1 MTELLFE
8 DKKKTENM
16 PPNIVNLHTSL
27 FSCYSQSGSKNETD
41 PGKTTPQIG
50 VHVSNFDDDSD
61 VVMTKDGLVATE
73 SANLGGKKAF
83 CISNCINNENDNDR
97 RESNLSD
104 ETIG

>member
-16 PPNIVNLHTSL
+16 PPNTVNLHTSL
-27 FSCYSQSGSKNETD
+27 FSCYSHTGTKEETD
-41 PGKTTPQIG
+41 QGKITPQIG

-61 VVMTKDGLVATE
+61 VVMTKDGLAVTE
-73 SANLGGKKAF
+73 SSNLRGQKAF
-83 CISNCINNENDNDR
+83 CISNCINNETENDR
-97 RESNLSD
+97 RASQLSD